1 MSVTGHGSWSSEK
14 KAWWLPI
21 GGPGLSSFLTW
32 SRNLGAS
39 DTRKARDHHPFP
51 HPGHLAAPTTFTGA
65 PRHGQQ
71 LSTGSSVSRLC
82 ERPGRYSYTH
92 SREKEKR
99 T

>member
-32 SRNLGAS
+32 SRNLGTS
-39 DTRKARDHHPFP
+39 DTRKAQGYRPFP

-65 PRHGQQ
+65 PQTWAATLKPAPQSPVTVRKA
-71 LSTGSSVSRLC
+71 
-82 ERPGRYSYTH
+82 RPLQPH
-92 SREKEKR
+92 SF
-99 T
+99 